1 MTVAAIAA
9 AGSWAALST
18 TAATVAVVADAAI
31 IAGGVMSAVSQYQQG
46 KEQKRQADFQANEA
60 RKQAQL
66 EQERAN
72 IAQIQGEQ
80 EATRRMRAYS
90 QEVGSVYANAAGN
103 GLLIDSGSAGDT
115 LGKILD
121 TSATF
126 AAQDVST
133 IRDNTALS
141 IWTHEANEGQ
151 LLRSAENY
159 RKTGKAAYKAGV
171 LGAVTESVKTVGKL
185 GSAFAGAGGFDA
197 LGAGGGS
204 VNLAN
209 TGSSNGLA
217 TSILK
222 GYP

>member
-1 MTVAAIAA
+1 MTVAAIAII
-9 AGSWAALST
+9 AGAALS
-18 TAATVAVVADAAI
+18 AY
-31 IAGGVMSAVSQYQQG
+31 SQYQQG

-80 EATRRMRAYS
+80 EAERRMRAYS
-90 QEVGSVYANAAGN
+90 QEIGSVYANAAGN
-103 GLLIDSGSAGDT
+103 GILIDSGSMGDT
-115 LGKILD
+115 LGRTLD

-126 AAQDVST
+126 AAKDVST

-141 IWTHEANEGQ
+141 IWTHQENKGQ

-159 RKTGKAAYKAGV
+159 RKQGKAAYKAGV
-171 LGAVTESVKTVGKL
+171 LGAVSESVKTVGTL

-204 VNLAN
+204 VNLTN
-209 TGSSNGLA
+209 TGSWQGGPTNILGA
-217 TSILK
+217 TPK
-222 GYP
+222 TMRA

>member
-9 AGSWAALST
+9 AGSWAALSA
-18 TAATVAVVADAAI
+18 TAATAAGVVDAAI
-31 IAGGVMSAVSQYQQG
+31 IVGGALSAYSQYQQG
-46 KEQKRQADFQANEA
+46 KEQKRQANFQANEA

-103 GLLIDSGSAGDT
+103 GILIDSGSAGDT
-115 LGKILD
+115 LGRILD
-121 TSATF
+121 TSASF

-133 IRDNTALS
+133 IRDNTALT

-159 RKTGKAAYKAGV
+159 RKQGKAAYKAGV
-171 LGAVTESVKTVGKL
+171 LGAVTESVKTVGNL
-185 GSAFAGAGGFDA
+185 GTAFAGAGGFSA
-197 LGAGGGS
+197 LGAGSGS

-209 TGSSNGLA
+209 TG
-217 TSILK
+217 
-222 GYP
+222 

>member
-1 MTVAAIAA
+1 
-9 AGSWAALST
+9 
-18 TAATVAVVADAAI
+18 VVVDAAI
-31 IAGGVMSAVSQYQQG
+31 VAGGAMSAVSQYQQG

-80 EATRRMRAYS
+80 EAARRMRTYA

-103 GLLIDSGSAGDT
+103 GMLIDSGSAGDT
-115 LGKILD
+115 LGRILD

-141 IWTHEANEGQ
+141 IWTHQENKGQ

-171 LGAVTESVKTVGKL
+171 LGAVSESVKTVGKL

-204 VNLAN
+204 VNLTN
-209 TGSSNGLA
+209 TGSWQGGPTN
-217 TSILK
+217 ILGVTPK
-222 GYP
+222 TMRA